1 MVDTGAARLSRF
13 DNAVVDSVLR
23 EAIIDQDVDGVRRH
37 LATPGYRFPATRS
50 AVFSLVVAQGVGHG
64 QSARGDPA
72 SARRRGRDM
81 LLALVAA
88 CDEDAL
94 CRRTLHRKYVDL
106 DRDDSKVV
114 RKVKEELLFPGITA
128 LHHFAWNG
136 DVEAVQTIL
145 DLPQCTARVLNT
157 GSGEYKNPDVIPD
170 RNDDDRVTA
179 LHVACAVGRPAV
191 VRAILRD
198 GRAERY
204 FCSSASTPGRSK
216 RGARRRRARCCFY
229 DGSSPDSI
237 VTRRAPT

>member
-1 MVDTGAARLSRF
+1 MEDTGAAQF
-13 DNAVVDSVLR
+13 DNATVDKALR
-23 EAIIDQDVDGVRRH
+23 KAINEQNVDAVRRL